1 MIPILEIRATA
12 RKKGVPES
20 TVERDYAQN
29 WLLFGV
35 KKHHF
40 SLHLHIMAKQYCQH
54 FLLN

>member
-20 TVERDYAQN
+20 TVERDYSQN

-35 KKHHF
+35 KNIT
-40 SLHLHIMAKQYCQH
+40 SLYIYT
-54 FLLN
+54 